1 MKAVLIS
8 QLPRHQGCSFESGAG
23 KWAGWGGV
31 RVQGSALLTWTRTH
45 RFAAWCFPA
54 GSGAASC
61 TCRGRPWRSPHAA
74 CRSASSSSRPGPAPT
89 LSSGPVR
96 IMTAACLQTLYK
108 VMKTPDSRN
117 CMRRD
122 GLTWSCFLTRS
133 FFWAS
138 VRRSSSVC
146 GCATPSLESS
156 ALASALLSSCSS
168 CSFSAE
174 LPAGT
179 ATVITVF
186 SSSLVFSRS
195 SWAEIAWGEHKH
207 GIMIR
212 STDYY

>member
-23 KWAGWGGV
+23 KWAGRV
-31 RVQGSALLTWTRTH
+31 R
-45 RFAAWCFPA
+45 
-54 GSGAASC
+54 GSGVSAPHMDSNSSIRC
-61 TCRGRPWRSPHAA
+61 LVFPWRIWRSVLYLSRPALTFSA
-74 CRSASSSSRPGPAPT
+74 CSTSFCVFLESSRACANSELRACEDEREESEIKKSWAPDRT
-89 LSSGPVR
+89 VG
-96 IMTAACLQTLYK
+96 MCWE
-108 VMKTPDSRN
+108 
-117 CMRRD
+117 

-179 ATVITVF
+179 AAVVTLF

-195 SWAEIAWGEHKH
+195 SWAEIAWREHKG
-207 GIMIR
+207 GIIR
-212 STDYY
+212 R